1 MSKSLFTIFIKQP
14 NIPQYYN
21 SRHYKVIYLPPI
33 ENTNTILL
41 QQSIISS
48 KYFSV
53 WYFVEDKNK
62 AEDLLS
68 RNQLIKTL

>member
-1 MSKSLFTIFIKQP
+1 MSKSLFIKQH

-21 SRHYKVIYLPPI
+21 SRHYKAIYSPPI
-33 ENTNTILL
+33 KNTNTILL
-41 QQSIISS
+41 HNLYSISS

-53 WYFVEDKNK
+53 CYLVIEDKNK